1 MSTNTGSTYA
11 NPAIPTNTGG
21 VAASFS
27 NSQLG
32 GTAEFLQSNSLVAKV
47 SFLILTVLLFV
58 FILRLGT
65 QLLNWLLGPPSSPML
80 LKGMK
85 DAKKMLK
92 ITQDPKVNDSIT
104 LTRSDNQRYGT
115 EFTYSVWLFID
126 DINYKPGQ
134 KKHIFHKGS
143 EEMNQTKFNQGGADI
158 NTKGMAFP
166 NNGPGLYL
174 TDETGDKA
182 NTLVV
187 VMNTFEDVIEEIE
200 VPNIPL
206 NKWIN
211 VVLRIQNRV
220 LDVYINGSIAI
231 RHKFTSVP
239 KQNYGDVY
247 INMNGGFSGQISSLQ
262 YFNRALTGVEIQG
275 NNSSGPNM
283 ATDTSM
289 HIFPPYFSLRWFFG
303 SQNK

>member
-1 MSTNTGSTYA
+1 MSTTMASTYK
-11 NPAIPTNTGG
+11 NPAIPANTGAT
-21 VAASFS
+21 AASFS

-32 GTAEFLQSNSLVAKV
+32 GTAQFLQSNSLVAKV

-58 FILRLGT
+58 FVLRLGT
-65 QLLNWLLGPPSSPML
+65 QLLNWLLGPPSSPLL

-104 LTRSDNQRYGT
+104 LVRSNNQRYGT
-115 EFTYSVWLFID
+115 EFTYSVWIFID

-143 EEMNQTKFNQGGADI
+143 EEMNKNQFKQGGSTI

-187 VMNTFEDVIEEIE
+187 VMNTYEDVIEEVE

-211 VVLRIQNRV
+211 VVIRVQNRV

-262 YFNRALTGVEIQG
+262 YFNRALSGVEIQSG
-275 NNSSGPNM
+275 NSGGPNM
-283 ATDTSM
+283 TTDQSM
-289 HIFPPYFSLRWFFG
+289 HIFPPYFSLKWYFG
-303 SQNK
+303 SQNN

>member
-211 VVLRIQNRV
+211 VVF
-220 LDVYINGSIAI
+220 
-231 RHKFTSVP
+231 K
-239 KQNYGDVY
+239 
-247 INMNGGFSGQISSLQ
+247 
-262 YFNRALTGVEIQG
+262 
-275 NNSSGPNM
+275 NS
-283 ATDTSM
+283 
-289 HIFPPYFSLRWFFG
+289 
-303 SQNK
+303 K